1 MIVLCNFEKVEE
13 ASLVGQRFTIILVD
27 LERI

>member
-1 MIVLCNFEKVEE
+1 MIVPCSLEKVEE
-13 ASLVGQRFTIILVD
+13 ASLVGQRFTIILVS